1 VKRITSGALDML
13 MVYSWPGNIREMENV
28 IEQAMILTTDDVI
41 HSYNLPPT
49 LQTGFSSDTIDKGTL
64 SNVLEKVERQMI
76 MDTLILTKG
85 NMAKAAVRLGITE
98 RIMGLRVGKYNLTIQ
113 NYKQLSNE
121 NS

>member
-1 VKRITSGALDML
+1 
-13 MVYSWPGNIREMENV
+13 
-28 IEQAMILTTDDVI
+28 
-41 HSYNLPPT
+41 NLPPT

-85 NMAKAAVRLGITE
+85 NMAKAAAQLGITE
-98 RIMGLRVGKYNLTIQ
+98 RMIGLRINKYNLTLQ

-121 NS
+121 KS